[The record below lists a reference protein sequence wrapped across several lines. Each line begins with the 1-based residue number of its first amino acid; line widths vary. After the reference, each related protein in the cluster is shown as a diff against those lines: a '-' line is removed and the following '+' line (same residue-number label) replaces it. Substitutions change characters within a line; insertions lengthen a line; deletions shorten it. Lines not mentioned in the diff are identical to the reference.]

1 MPPGE
6 VRSGAFGLRAV
17 SRRASSSST
26 PGARVQ
32 LEPGPKAPARRGG
45 DPEGSVRDQRRAR
58 IFAKA
63 GGVSNDAPLRTL
75 VVEDEWPARNYLV
88 ELLQASRLAEVVG
101 AVPSVEQAREAIE
114 GSGVGVEAVFVDVQL
129 LGEGAGESGIDLVR
143 SLALTHGARTPMFV
157 LATAFDRHAIEAFEL
172 GVVDYLLKPFTEDRV
187 TQALR
192 RLHERRP
199 ATSLSIGDAPPRIVA
214 RKKRSLVFL
223 ELHEIWAFETE
234 DRLTS
239 VHTAHGT
246 FDLDLSLAA
255 IEASFGRTFIRVH
268 RKWLVNASHI
278 KSSSET
284 GTRRGCSSAPTS
296 ATTRAG

>member
-1 MPPGE
+1 L
-6 VRSGAFGLRAV
+6 S
-17 SRRASSSST
+17 
-26 PGARVQ
+26 
-32 LEPGPKAPARRGG
+32 PGPAP
-45 DPEGSVRDQRRAR
+45 
-58 IFAKA
+58 
-63 GGVSNDAPLRTL
+63 APLRTL

-88 ELLQASRLAEVVG
+88 ELLQASHLAEVVG
-101 AVPSVEQAREAIE
+101 AVPSVEQAREAIQ
-114 GSGVGVEAVFVDVQL
+114 GSVALVEAVFVDVQL
-129 LGEGAGESGIDLVR
+129 LGEGEGETGIDLVR
-143 SLALTHGARTPMFV
+143 SLVGTARPPLFV
-157 LATAFDRHAIEAFEL
+157 LATAFDQHAIEAFEL

-199 ATSLSIGDAPPRIVA
+199 PGPHGATATTRIVA

-278 KSSSET
+278 KELERDGDET
-284 GTRRGCSSAPTS
+284 RLFVGPELGDDTRGVKVPVARERAVAVRNALLSNATGLRRG
-296 ATTRAG
+296 

>member
-1 MPPGE
+1 
-6 VRSGAFGLRAV
+6 V
-17 SRRASSSST
+17 SA
-26 PGARVQ
+26 
-32 LEPGPKAPARRGG
+32 LE
-45 DPEGSVRDQRRAR
+45 ES
-58 IFAKA
+58 
-63 GGVSNDAPLRTL
+63 PLRTL

-101 AVPSVEQAREAIE
+101 AVATADQAREAI
-114 GSGVGVEAVFVDVQL
+114 GAQASGVGIDCVFVDIQL
-129 LGEGAGESGIDLVR
+129 LGQGGSETGLDLVR
-143 SLALTHGARTPMFV
+143 SLVGTARAPMFV
-157 LATAFDRHAIEAFEL
+157 LATAFEQHALEAFEL

-187 TQALR
+187 TQTLR

-199 ATSLSIGDAPPRIVA
+199 QPLITPGAEGRTTTRIVA

-255 IEASFGRTFIRVH
+255 IEASFGRTFVRVH
-268 RKWLVNASHI
+268 RQWLVNARHI
-278 KSSSET
+278 KELERDADET
-284 GTRRGCSSAPTS
+284 RLFVGPALGDEKNGVRVPVARERAAAVRNALLSNATGLRRS
-296 ATTRAG
+296 